1 MQNPLSC
8 SMTKSNKTI
17 FAGLALM
24 TALISTSVVYETA
37 FAQEFEGERK
47 SSDRP
52 LHMGTFL
59 GGSGAVVSEED
70 KPWRSHFKMALE
82 EVQTDDNGH
91 DQYEVNRG
99 VFAVGKHDHR
109 QKFSVIAD
117 TWQVS
122 VSPNDKSF
130 DASGE
135 VENQDGLVY
144 EVEISGDEISD
155 LENGSLY
162 FVSGTATGNGEVYE
176 LFYISGLVDRT
187 SIQATSSGI

>member
-1 MQNPLSC
+1 M
-8 SMTKSNKTI
+8 
-17 FAGLALM
+17 A
-24 TALISTSVVYETA
+24 ALISTSVVYETA
-37 FAQEFEGERK
+37 FAQEYERERK
-47 SSDRP
+47 LSDRP
-52 LHMGTFL
+52 LHIGTL
-59 GGSGAVVSEED
+59 LAGSGAAVSEENN
-70 KPWRSHFKMALE
+70 PWRSHFKMALE
-82 EVQTDDNGH
+82 EVETDDNGH
-91 DQYEVNRG
+91 AQYEVNRG

-122 VSPNDKSF
+122 VSPNEKSF

-187 SIQATSSGI
+187 STQPTSSGI

>member
-1 MQNPLSC
+1 
-8 SMTKSNKTI
+8 MTKSNKTI

-24 TALISTSVVYETA
+24 AVLISTSVVYETA
-37 FAQEFEGERK
+37 FAQEFEKERK
-47 SSDRP
+47 LSDRP
-52 LHMGTFL
+52 MHMGTFL
-59 GGSGAVVSEED
+59 AGSGAAVSEED
-70 KPWRSHFKMALE
+70 KPWRSHFRMGLE

-91 DQYEVNRG
+91 AQYDVKRG
-99 VFAVGKHDHR
+99 VFAVGKHDERHV
-109 QKFSVIAD
+109 FSVISD
-117 TWQVS
+117 TWQIS
-122 VSPNDKSF
+122 VSPNEKSF
-130 DASGE
+130 DASGQ

-187 SIQATSSGI
+187 AIQSASSGI